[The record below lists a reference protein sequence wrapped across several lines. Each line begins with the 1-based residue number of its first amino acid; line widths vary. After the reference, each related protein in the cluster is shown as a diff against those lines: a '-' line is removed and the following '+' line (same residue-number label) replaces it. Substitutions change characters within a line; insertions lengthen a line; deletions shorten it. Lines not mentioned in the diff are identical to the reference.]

1 MKNLDF
7 SGKYKKALLLGT
19 GGGNDIV
26 STMLIAEYLMNQ
38 GIQCD
43 VAGVLS
49 PGAIHEFNGEIE
61 QPINKLEKDARRY
74 IASNNRCEISFID
87 SILPDL
93 SKRMEYKVDQFY
105 DFSTKFGTSI
115 LEREINHLINENG
128 YDLFLE
134 VDVGGDILGRKKDKT
149 LLSPLMDFTSLYLL
163 DKVCVDSYL
172 VEFGL
177 GTDGELRK
185 AGMLEI
191 LEELRTKNVLLS
203 EGEIDNSHTEVKRFR
218 ELYGNIANVRAGNT
232 GRMTLKTLDIKG
244 TDQDLVSQ
252 YYSKWVVGNMPPLK
266 NYFDVTIPYKTFGKV
281 YLMDGKKL
289 PSLRTETA
297 ISYES
302 ALEQF
307 VKIKSDTP
315 EWKTELDMC
324 YVDGNY
330 ILTPSLQLEKAM
342 REEIIKYGLKV
353 LVNGNAKS
361 IIILEEDSELISERY
376 YRLNTGK
383 FEIFA
388 LCEDECVKTTAEKI
402 IEYSN
407 YV

>member
-26 STMLIAEYLMNQ
+26 STMLIADYLINQ

-61 QPINKLEKDARRY
+61 KPVNKIDGDARRY

-87 SILPDL
+87 SILADL
-93 SKRMEYKVDQFY
+93 SKRLEYRVDQFY

-115 LEREINHLINENG
+115 LEGEINRLINENG

-149 LLSPLMDFTSLYLL
+149 LLSPLMGFTS
-163 DKVCVDSYL
+163 
-172 VEFGL
+172 
-177 GTDGELRK
+177 
-185 AGMLEI
+185 
-191 LEELRTKNVLLS
+191 
-203 EGEIDNSHTEVKRFR
+203 TEVKRFR
-218 ELYGNIANVRAGNT
+218 ELYGNIAKVRAGNT

-244 TDQDLVSQ
+244 TDQDLVLQ
-252 YYSKWVVGNMPPLK
+252 YYSKWIVGNMPPWK
-266 NYFDVTIPYKTFGKV
+266 NYFEVTIPYETFGKV
-281 YLMDGKKL
+281 YLLDGKNL
-289 PSLRTETA
+289 PSLRSETA
-297 ISYES
+297 ISYEC

-307 VKIKSDTP
+307 VKMKSDTP

-324 YVDGNY
+324 YVDENY
-330 ILTPSLQLEKAM
+330 LLTPSLRVEKGM
-342 REEIIKYGLKV
+342 REEIITYGLKV
-353 LVNGNAKS
+353 LENGNAKS
-361 IIILEEDSELISERY
+361 IIILEEDSELINGRY
-376 YRLNTGK
+376 YRLNAGK
-383 FEIFA
+383 FEILA
-388 LCEDECVKTTAEKI
+388 LCEDECVKTTAEQI